1 MPACGWPSSLH
12 SGLEADAVVELV
24 DDDVGSLE
32 PAVVLVEAAVAELT
46 GAPVAEAEVSLLRD
60 WLPVEALVPLLSD
73 WSPVLVVV
81 LLVSDWS
88 PVDVVLSIDRS
99 ERPRRSTVGE
109 TVDVDP
115 VIEEF
120 TSALDPVT
128 AASLL
133 EADPVVDEVESALAV
148 VLVVVSSLVV
158 LALYWASA
166 GAAPRI
172 AATAS
177 ALIYLE
183 RIMVKPPVVF
193 RK

>member
-1 MPACGWPSSLH
+1 MPVSLSASLPACGWPSSLH

-24 DDDVGSLE
+24 DDVE
-32 PAVVLVEAAVAELT
+32 PLVPGAVLVDAVVAELT
-46 GAPVAEAEVSLLRD
+46 EAPVAEAEVSLLRD
-60 WLPVEALVPLLSD
+60 WLPVEALVLLLSD

-88 PVDVVLSIDRS
+88 PVDVVLSIDRL

-109 TVDVDP
+109 TVEVDP

-128 AASLL
+128 AELLL
-133 EADPVVDEVESALAV
+133 EAEPVIDEVESALAV

-158 LALYWASA
+158 LALFCASA
-166 GAAPRI
+166 GAAPSI

-177 ALIYLE
+177 ALI
-183 RIMVKPPVVF
+183 
-193 RK
+193 